1 MASSTPVAHQ
11 TDSLPRRF
19 LRGLFSAREYAVGFL
34 ILSCVVVELG
44 ILWFT
49 QQYEAATAPAGSALL
64 LGVSAAGLVVL
75 SIEAIKL
82 PIAWFAG
89 TLTGWTRIGVN
100 VLALAIC
107 LLTAVTIKDI
117 WTRDWDLQLV
127 PSKQLE
133 DEASTLRAQ
142 AEEQLKLAERLAQ
155 SNASEEKAR
164 AERILT
170 LSNQIEQLQQRK
182 AEEQRGHNDRVRLLL
197 EQTWD
202 PAVRE
207 QVKSIETLRDKELQQ
222 VNDDIAAL
230 NKRLSDLES
239 AQVDAARTAASGFDA
254 EVARVSAARSEIV
267 ARNTARENQAF
278 ELFQRAE
285 EQYAREMT
293 AYETAKEKYE
303 ENRKSVIADAKRE
316 IEDLEAQD
324 KAFFNFPAKKAEVE
338 KRRDE
343 ELSRLDTDWK
353 ARPVPV
359 KPTLKRP
366 DAEPLPPLPT
376 KETFV
381 SAGGN
386 QDSIDALRA
395 QIEGRM
401 KDRDLALT
409 RRSEEISRLQ
419 QSAQA
424 TSQATAARV
433 SEQRRL
439 LDDAHTAFTTQVDE
453 QIRELLRQRME
464 DERARQEL
472 ARSPVEIQQKL
483 DEIPERVEALR
494 NEAEQKQS
502 QARKERDNTGAS
514 RFAAVLKYFMP
525 ESTQEQRMDA
535 AYGFLP
541 PAIGLLAAF
550 LPALVLELG
559 VSSLSTP
566 PAERRRQRWRF
577 WQLGE
582 KTRRALA
589 IERGKLA
596 SQRLRLEQQDRE
608 GVESRQKLKDEL
620 EQRRNA
626 LAGREADLETL
637 VAEKA
642 RAIQA
647 ELARERDE
655 ALAARNLAIM
665 ERDTQVSAAM
675 ERASRALQV
684 EQEFAD
690 LLLKYRSDLKRL
702 SEAVL
707 EYDANQGR

>member
-1 MASSTPVAHQ
+1 MASSTPVALQ
-11 TDSLPRRF
+11 SQSLPRRL

-34 ILSCVVVELG
+34 ILCCILVELG
-44 ILWFT
+44 VLWFT
-49 QQYEAATAPAGSALL
+49 QQYEAATAPAGAALL
-64 LGVSAAGLVVL
+64 FGVSAAGLVVL
-75 SIEAIKL
+75 SIEALKL

-89 TLTGWTRIGVN
+89 TLTGWTRVWVN
-100 VLALAIC
+100 ILALAIC

-117 WTRDWDLQLV
+117 WTRDWDLQLA

-133 DEASTLRAQ
+133 DQAKTFRAQ
-142 AEEQLKLAERLAQ
+142 AEEQLELAERLAQ
-155 SNASEEKAR
+155 SNANEEKAR

-170 LSNQIEQLQQRK
+170 LSSQIEQLQQRK

-207 QVKSIETLRDKELQQ
+207 QVKSIETLRDKEMQQ
-222 VNDDIAAL
+222 ANDDIAAL

-239 AQVDAARTAASGFDA
+239 AQVDAARTVAASYDA
-254 EVARVSAARSEIV
+254 EVARVSAAQSEV
-267 ARNTARENQAF
+267 RARNDAREKQAF
-278 ELFQRAE
+278 DVFQRAQD
-285 EQYAREMT
+285 QYTRELA
-293 AYETAKEKYE
+293 AYEAAKEKFE
-303 ENRKSVIADAKRE
+303 ANRKSVVADAARE
-316 IEDLEAQD
+316 IEELEAQD
-324 KAFFNFPAKKAEVE
+324 TAFFNLPARKAEVE

-343 ELSRLDTDWK
+343 ELSRLDADWQ

-359 KPTLKRP
+359 KAVLKRP
-366 DAEPLPPLPT
+366 ELEPLPPLPI
-376 KETFV
+376 KEAFV
-381 SAGGN
+381 AAGGN
-386 QDSIDALRA
+386 QDSIDALRV
-395 QIEGRM
+395 QIDGRM
-401 KDRDLALT
+401 KDRDLALS
-409 RRSEEISRLQ
+409 RRSEEVSRLQ

-439 LDDAHTAFTTQVDE
+439 LDDAHTAFTIQVDE

-494 NEAEQKQS
+494 NEAAQKEVE
-502 QARKERDNTGAS
+502 ARKERDNTGAS

-525 ESTQEQRMDA
+525 NKSHEERMDA
-535 AYGFLP
+535 AYGILP

-559 VSSLSTP
+559 VASLSTP

-577 WQLGE
+577 WQIGA
-582 KTRRALA
+582 KNRRALA

-596 SQRLRLEQQDRE
+596 AERLRLEQQARE
-608 GVESRQKLKDEL
+608 GVEERQKAKKEL
-620 EQRRNA
+620 ELRTDA

-637 VAEKA
+637 IAEKA
-642 RAIQA
+642 RAIQTR
-647 ELARERDE
+647 LARERDE
-655 ALAARNLAIM
+655 ALEARDRAKVDCDEQVALAK
-665 ERDTQVSAAM
+665 
-675 ERASRALQV
+675 ERASSALVV
-684 EQEFAD
+684 EQQFAD

-702 SEAVL
+702 SEVVL
-707 EYDANQGR
+707 EYDANQAQ